1 MTTDDDVKSKE
12 FWVGSMNSEIKALSC
27 RENLLIQ
34 IFVLNISATKI
45 DHKIIMNVWKPNT
58 PTLVFTEAKCSKNL
72 CWTDVTVPVL
82 PGWADQALLPPSLVP
97 AEEPRIGHT
106 YQPFPS
112 TRALWTLKAHHASL
126 FRQVRSAAAIP
137 FKHRN
142 TKLLSDDSFEPMG
155 LWLLHLQKNVHQ
167 PFSSFSPVSTLCN
180 ASCKHSYPLVSIP
193 LMTFD
198 FCLL

>member
-82 PGWADQALLPPSLVP
+82 PGWADEALLPPSMVP
-97 AEEPRIGHT
+97 AA
-106 YQPFPS
+106 QPWPYLPA
-112 TRALWTLKAHHASL
+112 RALWTLKAHHASL
-126 FRQVRSAAAIP
+126 FRQPRSAAAIP

-155 LWLLHLQKNVHQ
+155 LRLLHLQKNIHQ

-180 ASCKHSYPLVSIP
+180 ASCKHSYPLVSIL
-193 LMTFD
+193 LMPFD
-198 FCLL
+198 FFLL

>member
-82 PGWADQALLPPSLVP
+82 PGWADEALLPPSMVP
-97 AEEPRIGHT
+97 AA
-106 YQPFPS
+106 QPWPYLPA
-112 TRALWTLKAHHASL
+112 RALWTLKAHHASL
-126 FRQVRSAAAIP
+126 FRQLRSAAAIP

-155 LWLLHLQKNVHQ
+155 LRLLHLQKNIHQ

-180 ASCKHSYPLVSIP
+180 ASCKHSYPLVSIL
-193 LMTFD
+193 LMPFD
-198 FCLL
+198 FFLL